1 MGQDMKK
8 SGQLFFEDLIK
19 NKYHIYDSRNSETP
33 EFYPEKLLEIID
45 DLSNYKTGFKIKLND
60 IYTVRAFFPIS
71 GPSENRVEFQSG
83 YLDLKLIMKESEIY
97 VGEVMTELPPLFVL
111 KKGSKIKIKKS
122 SILYKPDY
130 NKKV

>member
-1 MGQDMKK
+1 MKK

-19 NKYHIYDSRNSETP
+19 NKYHIYDFKNSDTP
-33 EFYPEKLLEIID
+33 GFYPGELLEIID
-45 DLSNYKTGFKIKLND
+45 NLSNFETEFKIKIGD

-71 GPSENRVEFQSG
+71 KPLENKVEFQSG
-83 YLDLKLIMKESEIY
+83 YLDLKLIMKESDIY
-97 VGEVMTELPPLFVL
+97 IGEVMTELPPLFAL
-111 KKGSKIKIKKS
+111 KKGSKIKIKES